1 MTIVEGRTEAR
12 AEWMSS
18 REASS
23 LMGVSP
29 ATLRRWSDA
38 GRIRTFTT
46 IGGHRRFSRTAIADL
61 LAVDTAGGP
70 PTEAER
76 EPTRSIADLATTAL
90 VEPSARRALQF
101 HARRIITALI
111 AASGAVNADVR
122 TFVLG
127 DAEASAAAWGAIG
140 ARSGLGLCETVEAL
154 LELRPGAL
162 QAIVD
167 ANPATGR
174 GEPGLI
180 ARIETASATFDR
192 LVCAAMRA
200 HGAVTRI
207 G

>member
-70 PTEAER
+70 PTEVER

-90 VEPSARRALQF
+90 E
-101 HARRIITALI
+101 
-111 AASGAVNADVR
+111 
-122 TFVLG
+122 
-127 DAEASAAAWGAIG
+127 
-140 ARSGLGLCETVEAL
+140 LCETVEAL

-167 ANPATGR
+167 ADPATGR

-180 ARIETASATFDR
+180 ATIETASATFDR